1 MSPSNV
7 GACPAVNNTGRFQ
20 SPGDPRRFTSTVG
33 KRLCPEARGLLITLP
48 RRLHRSSPPKPPP
61 SQLIPKL
68 SSYYY
73 LARLRRREAPHSDS
87 AKRMGA
93 INDNAVPWRRERL
106 TYLELAA
113 IPYLISELTGRTLH
127 CLQVAA
133 AVSASGRVPSPESRA
148 SGVASLFPTR
158 RSALW
163 LHSAPSDLHHND

>member
-7 GACPAVNNTGRFQ
+7 GACPAVNNTERFQ

-48 RRLHRSSPPKPPP
+48 RRLHRSSPSQPPP

-73 LARLRRREAPHSDS
+73 VARLRRREAPHSDS

-106 TYLELAA
+106 TYCVLGARGHS
-113 IPYLISELTGRTLH
+113 IFNFGINRPH
-127 CLQVAA
+127 
-133 AVSASGRVPSPESRA
+133 SALSAGCSGSLRVRPSPESRVP
-148 SGVASLFPTR
+148 SQWCGVSI
-158 RSALW
+158 
-163 LHSAPSDLHHND
+163 SDSPKRFVVAQCTQ